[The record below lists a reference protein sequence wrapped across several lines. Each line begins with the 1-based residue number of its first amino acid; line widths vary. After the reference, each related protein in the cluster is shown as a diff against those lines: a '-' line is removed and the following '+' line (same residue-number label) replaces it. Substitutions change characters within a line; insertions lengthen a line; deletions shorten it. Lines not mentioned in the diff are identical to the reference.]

1 MSRIGILIG
10 MAGGTGSG
18 KSLVSKRIIENL
30 GSDDVAV
37 IEQDAYYKDL
47 TYLSVE
53 ERARYNF
60 DHPDSIDHEM
70 LLHQVRELLAGRA
83 VEQPIYDFTNHTHKK
98 ETVRVGPHHVIILE
112 GILILYYPKIRELM
126 DIKVFVDTDA
136 DIRLLRRL
144 KRDVKERGRSVES
157 VLEQYENS
165 VRPMHQQF
173 VEPTKRYADII
184 IPQGG
189 HNTVAINLF
198 QTKIESLLRE
208 KSSNTHIE

>member
-1 MSRIGILIG
+1 

-18 KSLVSKRIIENL
+18 KSLVSQRIVQNL

-83 VEQPIYDFTNHTHKK
+83 VEQPIYDFTKHTHKK
-98 ETVRVGPHHVIILE
+98 ETKRFGPHHIIILE
-112 GILILYYPKIRELM
+112 GILILYYPRLRELM

-144 KRDVKERGRSVES
+144 RRDVKERGRSVES
-157 VLEQYENS
+157 VLDQYENS

-189 HNTVAINLF
+189 HNMVAINLF

-208 KSSNTHIE
+208 KN